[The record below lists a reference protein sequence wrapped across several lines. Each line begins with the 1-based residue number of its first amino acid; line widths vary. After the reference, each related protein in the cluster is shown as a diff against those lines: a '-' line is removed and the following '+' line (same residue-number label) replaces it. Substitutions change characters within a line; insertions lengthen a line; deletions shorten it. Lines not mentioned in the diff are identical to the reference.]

1 MFGNI
6 KISTKLAVGFGIK
19 ALLIVALAYFAIERI
34 EALSDVTQ
42 NVFQHPFTVTREVG
56 SARAGIDKIQALLFQ
71 AILDKNTDL
80 LRIGNDI
87 EALTQAIPQHF
98 KLARE
103 RYLGDKTDFDE
114 AIATYNAWIPIHDEV
129 LSLIRAGKRD
139 EALEKMAVSARAL
152 TKIEIAY
159 NQTRDFAYQRAAAF
173 FTNALELGQR
183 SIMMVLLL
191 CAAAVAVAAVVGFLI
206 IRSVRS
212 SLNLAMD
219 AANRLA
225 RGELD
230 LRIAGERSD
239 ETGQL
244 LTAMNEVAVSLQAMT
259 KTAEAIAGGDLSV
272 PVMPRSEHDAL
283 AQAMGRMLESLSLAA
298 RAAESIASGELRH
311 DFAPRS
317 ERDVLGR
324 AFSSMLANLRGE
336 TSQIME
342 AVNLLASS
350 AGQIL
355 SSTNNLASLAAE
367 TATAVSQTT
376 ATMEEVKQTASLA
389 TDRAGDVADAA
400 QQAVSVS
407 ENGQNRLERTFE
419 GLARIKEQMASIAA
433 SILSLTEKSQ
443 AVGEII
449 LTVGD
454 LAEQSNILAVNAA
467 IEAAKAGEHGRGFS
481 VVAEEIRNLADQSK
495 QATAQIRSMLG
506 DIQKATSAVVMT
518 AEQGDK
524 AVEATLRLS
533 AEAKSSLA
541 SLSGA
546 ISGSAQAAAQI
557 AASSQ
562 EQLSGTDQVVL
573 AMESIREA
581 SSQQAY
587 SARQLDSAAKDLTDL
602 GQRLKSLL
610 YRYKV

>member
-1 MFGNI
+1 MFGKFTI
-6 KISTKLAVGFGIK
+6 GAKLAMGFSLK
-19 ALLIVALAYFAIERI
+19 ALLIVVLTSFAIVQIDRLGEAI
-34 EALSDVTQ
+34 EKI
-42 NVFQHPFTVTREVG
+42 FEHPFTVTREIG
-56 SARAGIDKIQALLFQ
+56 SAWSGINKIELLLYE

-80 LRIGNDI
+80 GRIDNEI
-87 EALTQAIPQHF
+87 EALGPAIMQHF

-103 RYLGDKTDFDE
+103 RYLGDRTEFDE
-114 AIATYNAWIPIHDEV
+114 AIAAYNAWIGLHDEI
-129 LSLIRAGKRD
+129 LDLARAGKRD
-139 EALEKMAVSARAL
+139 QALEKMSVSSRGLA
-152 TKIEIAY
+152 KVEIAY
-159 NQTRDFAYQRAAAF
+159 TMTRDFAYRRAGAF
-173 FTNALELGQR
+173 FQEARDLASR
-183 SIMMVLLL
+183 SIGLLL
-191 CAAAVAVAAVVGFLI
+191 ALCGVALAVAATVSYLI
-206 IRSVRS
+206 VSSVRS
-212 SLNLAMD
+212 SLGLAVG
-219 AANRLA
+219 AAKRLSQ
-225 RGELD
+225 GELD
-230 LRIAGERSD
+230 LQITEVRFD

-244 LTAMNEVAVSLQAMT
+244 LAAMNEAAASTRSLA

-272 PVMPRSEHDAL
+272 AVQPRSEHDAL
-283 AQAMGRMLESLSLAA
+283 AQSMSRMHESLSLTAKTAETIAA
-298 RAAESIASGELRH
+298 GDLRH
-311 DFAPRS
+311 DFTPRS

-324 AFSSMLANLRGE
+324 AFSSMVTNLRGE

-342 AVNLLASS
+342 AVSLLASS

-367 TATAVSQTT
+367 TATAVAQTT
-376 ATMEEVKQTASLA
+376 ATMEEVKQTAMLA
-389 TDRAGDVADAA
+389 ADRAGDVAGSA
-400 QQAVSVS
+400 QQAVDVS
-407 ENGQNRLERTFE
+407 ENGQDRLERTFE

-467 IEAAKAGEHGRGFS
+467 IEATKAGEHGRGFS
-481 VVAEEIRNLADQSK
+481 VLAEEIRNLADQSR
-495 QATAQIRSMLG
+495 QATNQIRSMLG
-506 DIQKATSAVVMT
+506 DMQRATSAVVMT

-524 AVEATLRLS
+524 AVDATLRLS

-541 SLSGA
+541 TLSGA

-581 SSQQAY
+581 SSQQAQ
-587 SARQLDSAAKDLTDL
+587 SARQLDSAAKDLTEL
-602 GQRLKSLL
+602 GQRLKTLL
-610 YRYKV
+610 NRYKV

>member
-1 MFGNI
+1 MFGKF
-6 KISTKLAVGFGIK
+6 KISTKVAVGFGLM
-19 ALLIVALAYFAIERI
+19 ALLIVGMAAVAAVRIDALG
-34 EALSDVTQ
+34 DVTEK
-42 NVFQHPFTVTREVG
+42 VFQHPFTVTREVG
-56 SARAGIDKIQALLFQ
+56 SAWTGINKIQSLLYEG
-71 AILDKNTDL
+71 ILDKNADLGRTDKE
-80 LRIGNDI
+80 I
-87 EALTQAIPQHF
+87 ETLAQAITQHF

-103 RYLGDKTDFDE
+103 RYLGDRAEFDD
-114 AIATYNAWIPIHDEV
+114 AIAAFNAWIPLHDDI
-129 LSLIRAGKRD
+129 LDLARAGKRD
-139 EALEKMAVSARAL
+139 AALEKMAAASRGLA
-152 TKIEIAY
+152 KIEIAY
-159 NQTRDFAYQRAAAF
+159 NQTRDFAYRRATDF
-173 FTNALELGQR
+173 FKSAIDMGQR
-183 SIMMVLLL
+183 SVMMILGLC
-191 CAAAVAVAAVVGFLI
+191 CAALAVAAIVGFLI
-206 IRSVRS
+206 VHSVRS
-212 SLNLAMD
+212 SLGLAVD
-219 AANRLA
+219 AAKRLSQ
-225 RGELD
+225 GELD
-230 LRIAGERSD
+230 LRITGIRPD
-239 ETGQL
+239 EAGQL
-244 LTAMNEVAVSLQAMT
+244 LTAMNEAAASMQAMT
-259 KTAEAIAGGDLSV
+259 KTAEAIAAGDLSV
-272 PVMPRSEHDAL
+272 PVTPRSEHDVL

-298 RAAESIASGELRH
+298 KAAETIAAGELRH
-311 DFAPRS
+311 DFTPRS

-324 AFSSMLANLRGE
+324 AFSSMLANLREE

-376 ATMEEVKQTASLA
+376 VTMEEVKQTASLA
-389 TDRAGDVADAA
+389 ADRAGDVAGSA
-400 QQAVSVS
+400 QQAVTVS
-407 ENGQNRLERTFE
+407 ENGQDRLERTFE

-443 AVGEII
+443 AVSEII

-533 AEAKSSLA
+533 AEAKSSLS

-546 ISGSAQAAAQI
+546 ISNSAQAAAQI

-581 SSQQAY
+581 SSQQAQ
-587 SARQLDSAAKDLTDL
+587 SARQLDSAAKDLKDL

-610 YRYKV
+610 NRYKV